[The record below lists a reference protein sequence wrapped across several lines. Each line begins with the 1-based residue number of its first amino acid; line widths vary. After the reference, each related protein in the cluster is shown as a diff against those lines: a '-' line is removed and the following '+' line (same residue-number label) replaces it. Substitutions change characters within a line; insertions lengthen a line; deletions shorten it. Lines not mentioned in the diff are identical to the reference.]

1 MKIKKKILA
10 LLFISLYSTAILSL
24 ENKIIV
30 KVNNDIISSYELKN
44 KILTTLFLANEGV
57 NQKNINKSKPL
68 VLKNLI
74 ELKIK
79 RREISKYKIDISD
92 SEFSENLNKYAKNDL
107 NSFKNEFKTNKI
119 DYEIFKQDFKTE
131 LKWRKLIYYLYNKK
145 VEIPESEINSQLKK
159 ILSDEEKNVDYR
171 FSELVISFKNE
182 SEKNKKIK
190 EMKEQ
195 INLIGFDKSIQKF
208 SESLSKN
215 NLGDLGWVNSTSL
228 SSVISK
234 KIVSMKINDISDPII
249 MGNNILFLKLNNIR
263 EVKKEEI
270 DNEELKNRILNSK
283 KNQMFNMFSSSHLS
297 KLKNIATIEYK

>member
-1 MKIKKKILA
+1 
-10 LLFISLYSTAILSL
+10 
-24 ENKIIV
+24 
-30 KVNNDIISSYELKN
+30 
-44 KILTTLFLANEGV
+44 
-57 NQKNINKSKPL
+57 
-68 VLKNLI
+68 
-74 ELKIK
+74 
-79 RREISKYKIDISD
+79 
-92 SEFSENLNKYAKNDL
+92 
-107 NSFKNEFKTNKI
+107 
-119 DYEIFKQDFKTE
+119 
-131 LKWRKLIYYLYNKK
+131 
-145 VEIPESEINSQLKK
+145 
-159 ILSDEEKNVDYR
+159 
-171 FSELVISFKNE
+171 LVISFKNE

-249 MGNNILFLKLNNIR
+249 MGNNILFLKLNNNR

>member
-195 INLIGFDKSIQKF
+195 INFIGFDKSIQKF

>member
-1 MKIKKKILA
+1 
-10 LLFISLYSTAILSL
+10 
-24 ENKIIV
+24 
-30 KVNNDIISSYELKN
+30 
-44 KILTTLFLANEGV
+44 
-57 NQKNINKSKPL
+57 
-68 VLKNLI
+68 
-74 ELKIK
+74 
-79 RREISKYKIDISD
+79 
-92 SEFSENLNKYAKNDL
+92 
-107 NSFKNEFKTNKI
+107 
-119 DYEIFKQDFKTE
+119 
-131 LKWRKLIYYLYNKK
+131 
-145 VEIPESEINSQLKK
+145 
-159 ILSDEEKNVDYR
+159 
-171 FSELVISFKNE
+171 LVISFKNE